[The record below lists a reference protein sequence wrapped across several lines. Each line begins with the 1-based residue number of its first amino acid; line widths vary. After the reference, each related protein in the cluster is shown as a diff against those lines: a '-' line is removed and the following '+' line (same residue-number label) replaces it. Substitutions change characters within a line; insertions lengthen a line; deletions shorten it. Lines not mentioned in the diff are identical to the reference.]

1 MRDDLTREG
10 ERGVVKRHKRRRGK
24 GGWGHLFNVI
34 TQLQGIHKMQTRPC
48 EPCVSATVFRI
59 QRAVNC
65 INY

>member
-10 ERGVVKRHKRRRGK
+10 ERGWLKDTREGGEK
-24 GGWGHLFNVI
+24 GVGHLFNVI